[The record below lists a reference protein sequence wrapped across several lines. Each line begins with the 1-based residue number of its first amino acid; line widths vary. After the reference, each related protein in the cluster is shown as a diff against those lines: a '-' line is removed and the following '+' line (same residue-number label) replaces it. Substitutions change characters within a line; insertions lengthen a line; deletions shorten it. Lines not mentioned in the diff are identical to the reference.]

1 MNIHTPIIR
10 DWTEAEVETLL
21 NMRARGYSA
30 SQIGAA
36 IGKTRCAVLGKAKRL
51 KLERLT
57 TSPGRRGSGAPKPP
71 KPPKAKLKKAGGWL
85 SNRELLQVSRV
96 FRPDQEATNAHV
108 KKLQTITEI
117 VPVEAIPSR
126 NIPITELNAYHCR
139 YITAGEGADARFC
152 GCVTKPGK
160 SWCAGHYSRVF
171 RKADARELA

>member
-1 MNIHTPIIR
+1 MNVHQPINP

-51 KLERLT
+51 KLDRLT
-57 TSPGRRGSGAPKPP
+57 TSPGRRGIPLEQRKQ
-71 KPPKAKLKKAGGWL
+71 PPKAVLKRHAVRLAPTFTAKLPTLVDVTA
-85 SNRELLQVSRV
+85 
-96 FRPDQEATNAHV
+96 
-108 KKLQTITEI
+108 I
-117 VPVEAIPSR
+117 VPLEAIPSR
-126 NIPITELNAYHCR
+126 NIPLMQLDAYHCR
-139 YITAGEGADARFC
+139 YITAGEGADARYC
-152 GCVTKPGK
+152 GCVTKAGK